1 MVFTTVLI
9 ILAYNKLKVNV
20 VFGDLYNLNNRK
32 ALNMFKLKTSSGK
45 NNITSKNLALIR
57 QKQNISQR
65 QLSKL
70 MQLAGYD
77 VDHHFIRRIE
87 NGERFVTDMELVAL
101 SHVLNVSVLELIDT
115 SEELCTEFPWKNK

>member
-1 MVFTTVLI
+1 MFTTVLI

-115 SEELCTEFPWKNK
+115 SEELCTEFPRKNE